1 MHRIYT
7 AEALSN
13 APSTGRLIINN
24 LKVKKATNIP
34 QYGEVILKSRQ
45 NSCLPAAIPS
55 VKSKPAAIVSQ
66 HVLKRIATA
75 EALKRVKSCMKYFIN
90 VITASVRSYLN
101 LRLVYFQIIL
111 FFTFSATSFANTEFT
126 FNPKNR
132 IETVIGANELNRI
145 GVVGGEIIE
154 VIGDENK
161 YALYWSG
168 DWRNLFIKPKAEV
181 GETIELSLIMPHGGA
196 QDMRFT
202 VGDTSA
208 QTIFINLG
216 SELKSSP
223 PINDVTILAN
233 TQLKSEIASM
243 MRSMIGGEKGKYYV
257 VGSKRTL
264 HKTKERLVTQNVA
277 YRYRN
282 LSGAVLSV
290 KNLTS
295 KPIELLE
302 LDFSNLF
309 KNTVAINLGTYNG
322 NALNVIKPRAT
333 MQVFIITREIKH
345 D

>member
-1 MHRIYT
+1 MKSWT
-7 AEALSN
+7 
-13 APSTGRLIINN
+13 
-24 LKVKKATNIP
+24 K
-34 QYGEVILKSRQ
+34 ILKSK
-45 NSCLPAAIPS
+45 LYLKAKLFLS
-55 VKSKPAAIVSQ
+55 VK
-66 HVLKRIATA
+66 LM
-75 EALKRVKSCMKYFIN
+75 L
-90 VITASVRSYLN
+90 ITFACFSYA
-101 LRLVYFQIIL
+101 Y
-111 FFTFSATSFANTEFT
+111 ANTEFT

-216 SELKSSP
+216 SELKSSL

-243 MRSMIGGEKGKYYV
+243 MRAMIEGEKSKYYV

-264 HKTKERLVTQNVA
+264 QKTKERLVTQNVA

-295 KPIELLE
+295 KPLELLE

-309 KNTVAINLGTYNG
+309 KNTVAVNLGSYSG
-322 NALNVIKPRAT
+322 QKLNVIKPRAT